1 VTTADLAALKVAA
14 AHAAQT
20 VVVLERELAEARERH
35 AAARRLLE
43 DGVVRWLAA
52 PVDVSSGYCP
62 ATLDGER
69 CVFAAGHAG
78 DHMAGG
84 RQWVIELLQGPG
96 LSGDCAQNT
105 RSNRPESPESSE
117 IASIPSIPGLN
128 PDSIAAT
135 TTAAPTPTDERAPR
149 WVSDSNPPSIYHL
162 VDSGRVA
169 ACGEVLGARHYR
181 LKEPPSDA
189 RCLDCAARV
198 VTTTTAAPSPA
209 EMLEQLIADEDEVG
223 DEEMKT
229 CSRCG
234 IRQTKRHVPAYFGDP
249 NHKTKHVY
257 LRPFAGMPLCWN
269 CSTEMAPAVT
279 RPPDWL
285 YCPPHAK
292 PGDAEPLAHAF
303 PDGESALCGA
313 GRPTTTWAWAEG
325 RCERCTLC
333 LANER
338 GSDVTRSLESD
349 AIILC
354 GAGGCFR
361 RVAAVGD
368 RCEDHPAKARP
379 PKLCEVTGCC
389 LPGASAPNSTG
400 AWCPEHSKLPGEERR
415 AIRAKS
421 KELKRE
427 ARLEKARAKK
437 AAETPKEGEVAPW

>member
-20 VVVLERELAEARERH
+20 VVVLEREFAEARERH

-52 PVDVSSGYCP
+52 PVDVPSDDVPPVDVPSDDAPAGSCP

-69 CVFAAGHAG
+69 CVCLAGHVG

-96 LSGDCAQNT
+96 LRGDRAQAPQ
-105 RSNRPESPESSE
+105 SNHSESPNSSA

-128 PDSIAAT
+128 LDAIATT
-135 TTAAPTPTDERAPR
+135 TTAAPTP
-149 WVSDSNPPSIYHL
+149 
-162 VDSGRVA
+162 
-169 ACGEVLGARHYR
+169 
-181 LKEPPSDA
+181 
-189 RCLDCAARV
+189 
-198 VTTTTAAPSPA
+198 A
-209 EMLEQLIADEDEVG
+209 EMLEQRLADPELPIVAPDCCG
-223 DEEMKT
+223 DDD
-229 CSRCG
+229 
-234 IRQTKRHVPAYFGDP
+234 DP
-249 NHKTKHVY
+249 PET
-257 LRPFAGMPLCWN
+257 
-269 CSTEMAPAVT
+269 
-279 RPPDWL
+279 
-285 YCPPHAK
+285 
-292 PGDAEPLAHAF
+292 
-303 PDGESALCGA
+303 
-313 GRPTTTWAWAEG
+313 
-325 RCERCTLC
+325 
-333 LANER
+333 
-338 GSDVTRSLESD
+338 D

-361 RVAAVGD
+361 RVPAEGD

-379 PKLCEVTGCC
+379 PKLCEVPSCG

-437 AAETPKEGEVAPW
+437 AAEMPKDAEAAP